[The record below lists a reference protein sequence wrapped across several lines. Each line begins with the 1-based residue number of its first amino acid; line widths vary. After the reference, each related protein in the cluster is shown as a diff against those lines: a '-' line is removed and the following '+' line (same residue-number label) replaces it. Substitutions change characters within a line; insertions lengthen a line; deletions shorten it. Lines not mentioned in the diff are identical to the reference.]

1 MGFWGFGDAGIGA
14 DGAGLVEIHGPVV
27 HTSAD
32 LPLLFMLLLGG
43 ELTGEDA
50 GYCVAGVS
58 GVLVEVVD
66 ALGSF
71 ESGLSLGLG

>member
-1 MGFWGFGDAGIGA
+1 
-14 DGAGLVEIHGPVV
+14 
-27 HTSAD
+27 
-32 LPLLFMLLLGG
+32 MLLLGG
-43 ELTGEDA
+43 ELTGEDS